1 MRFFLLAL
9 LIIPAI
15 EIGIFIWIGNIIGP
29 LWVVSL
35 IVLTGLLGIILAKR
49 LGMQTWLQAKEM
61 TQRGQVPSAQIF
73 DGLCIFIGAILLI
86 APGFITDL
94 IGLLLIIPFTRKP
107 FKVIIQN
114 IMKYMIGKRMI
125 TFRRRL

>member
-29 LWVVSL
+29 LWVVAL
-35 IVLTGLLGIILAKR
+35 IVLTGLLGVVLAKR
-49 LGMQTWLQAKEM
+49 LGIKTWLQAKEM

-107 FKVIIQN
+107 FKIIIQN
-114 IMKYMIGKRMI
+114 IIKYMIGKRMI